1 MPEMDEDVMHLLR
14 SNFPKPEDG
23 FDISEL
29 ERFNEV
35 VMQNAAYEAVHVND
49 RYFRDSMRGHI
60 MEHLMA
66 GASLTVAERAWLVY
80 VLRYLKDTPH
90 ENANGGRPVEM
101 YDGKMFLVHLLGY
114 VVEYERLHQGKKI
127 NKTKMLEAATREFF
141 PAKPDDD
148 DDLKAYSKVKSA
160 YYSKSFARLKE
171 SLQERGILNLSK

>member
-1 MPEMDEDVMHLLR
+1 MPELDEEVMALLR
-14 SNFPKPEDG
+14 DNFPKPEDG
-23 FDISEL
+23 FDTSKL

-35 VMQNAAYEAVHVND
+35 VMQNAAHEAVHVND

-66 GASLTVAERAWLVY
+66 GATLTAAERAWIVY
-80 VLRYLKDTPH
+80 VLRHLKDTPH
-90 ENANGGRPVEM
+90 ENASGGRPVEV
-101 YDGKMFLVHLLGY
+101 YEGKMFLVHLLGY
-114 VVEYERLHQGKKI
+114 VVEYERLSQGKKI

-148 DDLKAYSKVKSA
+148 DDLKAYSKVRSA

-171 SLQERGILNLSK
+171 SLQERGIIKLSK